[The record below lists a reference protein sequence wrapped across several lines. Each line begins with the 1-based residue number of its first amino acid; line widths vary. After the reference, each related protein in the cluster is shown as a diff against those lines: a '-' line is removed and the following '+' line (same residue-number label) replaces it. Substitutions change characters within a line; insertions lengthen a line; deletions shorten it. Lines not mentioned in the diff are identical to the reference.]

1 MAFVTAVASTNFSQP
16 STELVSFLRDDLAL
30 PADSIELAVRH
41 SQQDLGPL
49 PMVLWRYG
57 LVTLDQLE
65 KLYDWLESRS

>member
-1 MAFVTAVASTNFSQP
+1 MAPVTFVANIETSQP
-16 STELVSFLRDDLAL
+16 SSELVSFLHDDLAL
-30 PADSIELAVRH
+30 PADGIELAVRH